1 MYILNSIL
9 SDMESTIYEG
19 NLVVD
24 PFYLLDI
31 QAIEHIRLP
40 NIITFVESIIDDNKL
55 KQETTEF
62 DYERWR
68 HLTFTNQF
76 VNNSEEL
83 NEKILRFIW
92 YLCNKLVY
100 SEASFG
106 SFGSKLYID
115 DIIQNDKLDGGYGML
130 FMYIWHSYTNN
141 DFILEFDGS
150 LGTMIKIKFNDNSKI

>member
-9 SDMESTIYEG
+9 DDMESTLYQG
-19 NLVVD
+19 DRVVD
-24 PFYLLDI
+24 PFYLLDV

-40 NIITFVESIIDDNKL
+40 NVITFVESIIDDDKL
-55 KQETTEF
+55 KQETTSF
-62 DYERWR
+62 DYEIWR

-100 SEASFG
+100 RESQFRS
-106 SFGSKLYID
+106 SQLYIN
-115 DIIQNDKLDGGYGML
+115 DIIQNEAYGL
-130 FMYIWHSYTNN
+130 IFMYIWHDN
-141 DFILEFDGS
+141 DYYVLEFDGCI
-150 LGTMIKIKFNDNSKI
+150 GTLIKIKFKNNSKL

>member
-1 MYILNSIL
+1 
-9 SDMESTIYEG
+9 MESTIYDG

-150 LGTMIKIKFNDNSKI
+150 LGSMIKIKFNDNSKI

>member
-9 SDMESTIYEG
+9 DDMESTISQG
-19 NLVVD
+19 DLMVD
-24 PFYLLDI
+24 PFYLLDV

-40 NIITFVESIIDDNKL
+40 NVITFVESIIDDDKL
-55 KQETTEF
+55 KQETTSF
-62 DYERWR
+62 DYEIWR

-100 SEASFG
+100 RESQFRS
-106 SFGSKLYID
+106 SQLYIN
-115 DIIQNDKLDGGYGML
+115 DIIQNEAYGL
-130 FMYIWHSYTNN
+130 IFMYIWHDN
-141 DFILEFDGS
+141 DYYVLEFDGCI
-150 LGTMIKIKFNDNSKI
+150 GTLIKIKFKNNSKL